1 MTTKTLLKVREAT
14 QSRRA
19 RRIAIALVVLIAIY
33 GLVGFFAAP
42 PLIRHV
48 AEGQLSE
55 ALGRPAHIGR
65 VAFNP
70 YALRL
75 EADRIRVDEK
85 GGTGAFFS
93 MERLVVR
100 LSWLSLLRFAPVVE
114 EVKVDSPQAN
124 IVRYDAQRFNFS
136 DIVEK
141 FSKPSKPSGG
151 PALFSVSNIDV
162 ENGRIDFDDRLV
174 GIRHIVD
181 QLSLGVPFIATLP
194 SQSNIFVDPHFAAR
208 VDGSPIRIGGKTKP
222 FAASRESEV
231 ELKFAGLDVPQLLSY
246 LPATLP
252 VTVQTGKLA
261 GDLKLHFVMAG
272 ATPTLTVTGTTDFTD
287 AQVVDEQRAPLF
299 AARAVH
305 VAAASLEPFRKVF
318 HFDEIRLDQPS
329 LHVARERSGEL
340 SVARALT
347 APSTTA
353 PASAASASVASA
365 ASEGATVSQAA
376 APLDVSIKHFALN
389 DGNIALDDRAPAQ
402 FVSLG
407 LTHLTVSVDGLSTLS
422 EEPARYAVR
431 TALAQG
437 GTLDATGS
445 FGLAAKAADVTLK
458 ADALPLTLVQPYLDD
473 VTAAR
478 IEAGTLGTTLTVKA
492 DWSKTPSSVKVGAGD
507 VTLKSLKVTGP
518 AVAAGPNA
526 PAPAIAFDE
535 VNVAIKQV
543 DLAARTAD
551 IAGIDV
557 TGLSV
562 KGARSKDGR
571 IDLAALAEP
580 PHKTRDAAAK
590 TQPARSRTP
599 HHPERALG
607 ATAASGTG
615 GTAGTGTREGQ
626 FANAPSPGGAQPAW
640 HYIIEAFRLKD
651 GSAEIVDDVPAHP
664 ATVRLSS
671 VQLEVRNVSDNMSRP
686 LPMKLAATLN
696 DKGMLDVS
704 GDVAPSPL
712 DASLTLHANR
722 LDVAALAPYFGS
734 SLNATVASAFLNAWG
749 DVKLGMAGTALKAS
763 YKGGAALTDVR
774 LLHRVTSTPL
784 AGWRSLVLARAN
796 VLYDGRSADIDIG
809 RITFAQFF
817 GSVLLDA
824 QGKLNLDEVL
834 EHEKTS
840 TPPNTPTHR
849 AGSPTVAVAHVPPPR
864 VGQPAIRAHIG
875 EVVLQQG
882 RVNYT
887 DNFVKPNFGANL
899 VDITGTIGAFGT
911 DARAPAPVDVSASL
925 ANNGP
930 ISIRGSVNPLV
941 DKPSLDVSA
950 SAHDIELRNL
960 TPYSLKY
967 AGYPITKGQLNVD
980 LHYKLDND
988 VLAANN
994 HLFITQL
1001 TFGEHVNND
1010 TETKLPVRL
1019 AISLLKNSRGE
1030 INVNIPVS
1038 GSLSDPQFSLGS
1050 LIWGAVVHLFERAVT
1065 APFTL
1070 LANAFGG
1077 GGGNTNAADQLHYVA
1092 FSPGSAALSD
1102 ATRDK
1107 LDTLAK
1113 LLAEKT
1119 EVKLDLTGRADPAID
1134 TPGLRVAYVDDL
1146 VRKEKAQAQAQAGR
1160 GQSVDASTVKVD
1172 ESEYG
1177 DYLKKAYRNADFQK
1191 PRNFI
1196 GLTKSLPDD
1205 DMKRMLASHAPINEA
1220 SLRTLAQQRAE
1231 EVRRYL
1237 AGKVGAQRISVAA
1250 PKLDANDVKD
1260 NGPTTRVDFG
1270 LQ

>member
-1 MTTKTLLKVREAT
+1 MTTKTLLRVREAT
-14 QSRRA
+14 QSRRV

-85 GGTGAFFS
+85 GGAGAFFS
-93 MERLVVR
+93 TERLVVR
-100 LSWLSLLRFAPVVE
+100 LSWFSLLRFAPIVD
-114 EVKVDSPQAN
+114 EVKLDSPQAN
-124 IVRYDAQRFNFS
+124 IVRYDAQRFNFT

-174 GIRHIVD
+174 GIKHVVD

-194 SQSNIFVDPHFAAR
+194 SQSNIFVDPRFAAR
-208 VDGSPIRIGGKTKP
+208 VDGSPIRVGGKTKP

-231 ELKFAGLDVPQLLSY
+231 ELKFAGIDVPQLLSY
-246 LPATLP
+246 LPAKLP

-261 GDLKLHFVMAG
+261 GDLKLRFVMAG
-272 ATPTLTVTGTTDFTD
+272 ATPTLTVTGTTDLTD
-287 AQVVDEQRAPLF
+287 AQVVDERRAPLF

-305 VAAASLEPFRKVF
+305 VAAASLEPFRQVF

-340 SVARALT
+340 SVASAL
-347 APSTTA
+347 TA

-365 ASEGATVSQAA
+365 ASEAAAVSQAA
-376 APLDVSIKHFALN
+376 VPLDVSIKHFALN
-389 DGNIALDDRAPAQ
+389 DGDIALDDRAPAQ
-402 FVSLG
+402 PVSLG
-407 LTHLTVSVDGLSTLS
+407 LTHLTVSLDGFSTLS
-422 EEPARYAVR
+422 QAPARYAVR

-437 GTLDATGS
+437 GTLEATGS
-445 FGLAAKAADVTLK
+445 FGLAAKAADVKLT

-492 DWSKTPSSVKVGAGD
+492 DWSKTPSSVQVGAGD
-507 VTLKSLKVTGP
+507 VTVKSLKVAGP
-518 AVAAGPNA
+518 SVAAGPNA
-526 PAPAIAFDE
+526 PAPAIAVDE
-535 VNVAIKQV
+535 AHVAIKQV
-543 DLAARTAD
+543 DLAARKAD

-580 PHKTRDAAAK
+580 PHQTREAAAK
-590 TQPARSRTP
+590 TQPARSQTP
-599 HHPERALG
+599 HHRERTRG
-607 ATAASGTG
+607 ATATAT
-615 GTAGTGTREGQ
+615 TAGTASSGPGPGTDTGEAQ
-626 FANAPSPGGAQPAW
+626 PANASFPGSAQPAW
-640 HYIIEAFRLKD
+640 HYIIEALRLKD

-664 ATVRLSS
+664 ATLRLSS
-671 VQLEVRNVSDNMSRP
+671 IQLDVRNVSDDMSRP
-686 LPMKLAATLN
+686 LPVKLAATLN
-696 DKGMLDVS
+696 GKGMLDAS

-722 LDVAALAPYFGS
+722 LDVAAFEPYFGNG
-734 SLNATVASAFLNAWG
+734 LNATVASALLNAWG
-749 DVKLGMAGTALKAS
+749 DVKFGMAGNALKAS

-774 LLHRVTSTPL
+774 LLDRVTSAPL

-796 VLYDGRSADIDIG
+796 VRYDGRSADLDIG
-809 RITFAQFF
+809 RVTFARFF

-834 EHEKTS
+834 AREQTS
-840 TPPNTPTHR
+840 TLPNTATHR
-849 AGSPTVAVAHVPPPR
+849 ATVTAVHEAPR
-864 VGQPAIRAHIG
+864 QLGQPPIRVHVG

-887 DNFVKPNFGANL
+887 DNFVKPNFSAKL

-925 ANNGP
+925 ADNGP

-941 DKPSLDVSA
+941 EKPSLDVSA

-967 AGYPITKGQLNVD
+967 AGYPITKGKLNVD
-980 LHYKLDND
+980 LNYKLEND
-988 VLAANN
+988 VLTANN
-994 HLFITQL
+994 HLFIAQL

-1010 TETKLPVRL
+1010 TATKLPVRL
-1019 AISLLKNSRGE
+1019 AIALLKNSRGE
-1030 INVNIPVS
+1030 IDVNIPVS
-1038 GSLSDPQFSLGS
+1038 GSLSDPQFSLGG
-1050 LIWGAVVHLFERAVT
+1050 LIWGAVMHLFEKAVT

-1077 GGGNTNAADQLHYVA
+1077 GGGNADAAEQLHYVA
-1092 FSPGSAALSD
+1092 FSPGSAALTD

-1113 LLAEKT
+1113 LLAEKA
-1119 EVKLDLTGRADPAID
+1119 EVKLELTGRADPAID

-1146 VRKEKAQAQAQAGR
+1146 VRKEKAQALAGR

-1172 ESEYG
+1172 KSEYG
-1177 DYLKKAYRNADFQK
+1177 DYLMKAYKNADFQK
-1191 PRNFI
+1191 PRNLI

-1205 DMKRMLASHAPINEA
+1205 DMKRMLANHAPINEA
-1220 SLRTLAQQRAE
+1220 SLRALAQQRAD
-1231 EVRRYL
+1231 EVRQYL
-1237 AGKVGAQRISVAA
+1237 AGKVDAQRISIAA
-1250 PKLDANDVKD
+1250 PELDANEVKD